1 MSVPINAEIQQI
13 ADRLVGTVRWDYSLL
28 HKAPQHLGDLK
39 I

>member
-13 ADRLVGTVRWDYSLL
+13 ANRLVGTVYRDHSLL
-28 HKAPQHLGDLK
+28 YKTPQHLGDLK